1 MLKMLT
7 ENIRWD
13 DKGLVPVIV
22 QDASNNQVLMLAYM
36 NEEALKTTLATGRMH
51 FFSRSRQK
59 LWMKGETSG
68 NVQLVRDIKI
78 DCDGDTLLVLVD
90 QTGVACHTGNRTCF
104 YNDIKISASNVKISL
119 NDKGS
124 TEDSI
129 LQKVFDV
136 INDRKLNPKAGSY
149 TCSLFER
156 GIDVILKKVGEESS
170 EVIIAAKNNNKD
182 EVIYEACDLLYH
194 LLVLLSEMDISLDDI
209 YCQLNERR

>member
-1 MLKMLT
+1 MLT

-22 QDASNNQVLMLAYM
+22 QDASNNQVLMMAYM

-51 FFSRSRQK
+51 FYSRSRKK

-90 QTGVACHTGNRTCF
+90 QTGVACHTGSRTCF
-104 YNDIKISASNVKISL
+104 YNDLTISASNEKISV
-119 NDKGS
+119 DYKDSAGY
-124 TEDSI
+124 SI

-136 INDRKLNPKAGSY
+136 INDRKVNPKSGSY

-170 EVIIAAKNNNKD
+170 EVIIAAKNKNKA

>member
-1 MLKMLT
+1 MLT

-13 DKGLVPVIV
+13 NKGLVPAVV

-36 NEEALKTTLATGRMH
+36 NEEALNTTLATGRTH
-51 FFSRSRQK
+51 FFSRNRQK

-90 QTGVACHTGNRTCF
+90 QTGVACHTGSRTCF
-104 YNDIKISASNVKISL
+104 DRDFTAGAFNEKISVD
-119 NDKGS
+119 DKDIEGYP
-124 TEDSI
+124 I

-136 INDRKLNPKAGSY
+136 INDRKSNPKAGSY

-170 EVIIAAKNNNKD
+170 EVIIAAKNKNKD

>member
-1 MLKMLT
+1 MLT

-13 DKGLVPVIV
+13 NKGLVPAVI

-36 NEEALKTTLATGRMH
+36 NEEALNTTLATGRTH

-78 DCDGDTLLVLVD
+78 DCDGDTLLVLVE
-90 QTGVACHTGNRTCF
+90 QTGVACHTGSRTCF
-104 YNDIKISASNVKISL
+104 DRDFTAGAFNEKTSVDDKDIE
-119 NDKGS
+119 GYP
-124 TEDSI
+124 I

-136 INDRKLNPKAGSY
+136 INDRKSNPKAGSY

-170 EVIIAAKNNNKD
+170 EVIIAAKNKNKD

>member
-1 MLKMLT
+1 MLT

-51 FFSRSRQK
+51 FYSRSRKK

-90 QTGVACHTGNRTCF
+90 QTGVACHTGSRTCF
-104 YNDIKISASNVKISL
+104 YNDLTISASNEKISV
-119 NDKGS
+119 DYKDSAGY
-124 TEDSI
+124 SI

-136 INDRKLNPKAGSY
+136 INDRKVNPKSGSY

-170 EVIIAAKNNNKD
+170 EVIIAAKNKNKA